1 MTPNGTISTTGRQ
14 ALEVS
19 SGGSLQKSFSIT
31 CTALAGRT
39 FTSFKVPTTDDLC
52 VYESI
57 TFGAAALAISGED
70 TSSDSLFYRWPIT
83 NIAYMKEGMFLDPAR
98 TDGEGAKGVNTTTP
112 ARISKYLST
121 KTNAEI
127 NNRKYFTD
135 ANLVTVND
143 VSVNGVDSYNNPI
156 TAIDRNGRITTQAGN
171 IVFNVQ
177 QAAALASDTAVR
189 MFAYGADQ
197 IQSLTG
203 MSVKLSDIVITPT
216 QVKTTTSSAS
226 SASATIGLD
235 EIGNISTAS
244 TIRGIGI
251 TASVANPTV
260 SRKFGISGAA
270 NITASAVQTIEDNQT
285 LYFDG
290 ASNIMTITGTIT
302 VSNMEIGDRTLFLDV
317 ERFLT
322 AR

>member
-1 MTPNGTISTTGRQ
+1 
-14 ALEVS
+14 
-19 SGGSLQKSFSIT
+19 
-31 CTALAGRT
+31 
-39 FTSFKVPTTDDLC
+39 
-52 VYESI
+52 
-57 TFGAAALAISGED
+57 
-70 TSSDSLFYRWPIT
+70 
-83 NIAYMKEGMFLDPAR
+83 
-98 TDGEGAKGVNTTTP
+98 
-112 ARISKYLST
+112 
-121 KTNAEI
+121 
-127 NNRKYFTD
+127 
-135 ANLVTVND
+135 
-143 VSVNGVDSYNNPI
+143 
-156 TAIDRNGRITTQAGN
+156 
-171 IVFNVQ
+171 
-177 QAAALASDTAVR
+177 
-189 MFAYGADQ
+189 
-197 IQSLTG
+197 